1 MHIFE
6 HGVRRWVIDM
16 VIDSLEL
23 ESVRGLG
30 RRGRLSMLSC
40 VTAKAVTSRFDFRGP
55 VTYYDFRGPAREG
68 ILVPAFS
75 PPFPVHLPA
84 GDESFTVERLRLV
97 TLVSI
102 HTLVRSSNIFAP
114 ISASLRYR
122 YM

>member
-1 MHIFE
+1 MHID
-6 HGVRRWVIDM
+6 GVRRWIIDM

-55 VTYYDFRGPAREG
+55 VTSYDFRGPARE
-68 ILVPAFS
+68 S
-75 PPFPVHLPA
+75 WCPPFPIHLPA

>member
-1 MHIFE
+1 MHILD
-6 HGVRRWVIDM
+6 GVRRWVIDM

-55 VTYYDFRGPAREG
+55 VTYYEFTISEGTPARE
-68 ILVPAFS
+68 S
-75 PPFPVHLPA
+75 WCPPFPLHLPA

-102 HTLVRSSNIFAP
+102 HTLERRSNIFAP
-114 ISASLRYR
+114 FSASLRY
-122 YM
+122 M

>member
-1 MHIFE
+1 MHID
-6 HGVRRWVIDM
+6 HDIDGVRRWVIDM

-55 VTYYDFRGPAREG
+55 VTCYRLTTISGIPGTREG

-75 PPFPVHLPA
+75 ITP
-84 GDESFTVERLRLV
+84 TRR
-97 TLVSI
+97 
-102 HTLVRSSNIFAP
+102 R
-114 ISASLRYR
+114 
-122 YM
+122 